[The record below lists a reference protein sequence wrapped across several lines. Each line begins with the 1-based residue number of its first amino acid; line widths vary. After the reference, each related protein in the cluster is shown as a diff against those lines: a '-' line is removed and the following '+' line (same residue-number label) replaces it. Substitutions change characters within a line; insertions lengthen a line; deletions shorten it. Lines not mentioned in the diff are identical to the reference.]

1 MDQLSITTSMQIGR
15 RDVFWLSLALLFH
28 APLFL
33 IPLSTPESAQ
43 KTSRVVSVMLAPRQS
58 AKTEEAERA
67 DPVSHPV
74 PYKAEP
80 SRDVPSEESRPLPAI
95 GTEAAVAPESSP
107 GITAAALIDF
117 ARTFRWRLP
126 EVSEKHQLGDRP
138 APRATE
144 NGQSA
149 FRTERGW
156 LDRAFL
162 PEKTEVVDR
171 WLAADGSQNVVINT
185 PSGQTLCGR
194 APAWDPLNPLIEHV
208 MQFRTCGGGG
218 ERAFKMP
225 DRFIRHLV
233 D

>member
-1 MDQLSITTSMQIGR
+1 MDQLSVTTSMQIGK
-15 RDVFWLSLALLFH
+15 RDILWLSLALLFH

-43 KTSRVVSVMLAPRQS
+43 KTSRIVSVMLTPRQS
-58 AKTEEAERA
+58 TKPEQTEKAE
-67 DPVSHPV
+67 PVSRPLT
-74 PYKAEP
+74 PKAEP
-80 SRDVPSEESRPLPAI
+80 SRGTPLKENPSLPAT
-95 GTEAAVAPESSP
+95 GTEAVVSPAPLP

-126 EVSEKHQLGDRP
+126 EVSETRQLGDRP
-138 APRATE
+138 PPRAPDS
-144 NGQSA
+144 GQSG
-149 FRTERGW
+149 FHNEKGRLEGT
-156 LDRAFL
+156 FL